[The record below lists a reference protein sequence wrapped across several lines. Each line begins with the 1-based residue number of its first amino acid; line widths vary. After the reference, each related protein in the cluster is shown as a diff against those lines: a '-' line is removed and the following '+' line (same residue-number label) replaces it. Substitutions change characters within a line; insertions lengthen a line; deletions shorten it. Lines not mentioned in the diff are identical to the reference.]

1 MLRADQLHVR
11 VRKNAYKMHLLQKAT
26 APLVA
31 KVGGKGCF
39 YDQDPR
45 ALAEAAGLTV
55 VVNKPFAGG
64 VLRRIEAQV
73 SADGDYYV
81 APSG

>member
-1 MLRADQLHVR
+1 MSRADQLHQSM
-11 VRKNAYKMHLLQKAT
+11 RKNPDTLRLVQKAT

-31 KVGGKGCF
+31 KVGGKGCL

-73 SADGDYYV
+73 AADGDYHV
-81 APSG
+81 VPPG